1 MLYRPLKAMVMLM
14 IVLVLAGPAKAQQ
27 KAPFTL
33 DQVKEL
39 IHGGIGDET
48 GAKLIVQRG
57 ISFVITDDIINS
69 LKASGANQA
78 FLEALRAAKAPSSQ
92 NAPMTQIQVLT
103 LVANSIPH
111 HHIAQ
116 LVHDRGLAFE
126 PTPTFLREIRLAGAD
141 DEIVKALQA
150 ATVTKP
156 GAVSASSKAT
166 QEEVQKHAARGG
178 EFLQNK
184 QYPQAETE
192 YRAAIQLDPN
202 NPDLHLNLGIVL
214 SNENDQD
221 GAIRE
226 YREAIRL
233 DPNNDQ
239 AHINLGNRL
248 RYKNDEDGA
257 MREYKEAIRISPN
270 NEDAHTALGD
280 VYMDE
285 KDWDDC
291 ITEYKTA
298 LRINPNNDE
307 SHLTLGVA
315 YSQKGDQD
323 SSIAEY
329 REAIRINPRYEQ
341 AHINLGNRLSFKKDY
356 DGALAEYSEAV
367 RLNPKN
373 DLAHY
378 DMGLMYENKGNT
390 QMALQEYRT
399 AADLNPKDPDYQ
411 KAYEELKAKGN

>member
-1 MLYRPLKAMVMLM
+1 MLYRPLRAVVMLM
-14 IVLVLAGPAKAQQ
+14 LVLVLAGPARAQQ
-27 KAPFTL
+27 KPFTL

-39 IHGGIGDET
+39 VRGGIGDET
-48 GAKLIVQRG
+48 GAKLIAQRG
-57 ISFVITDDIINS
+57 IAFALTDDVINS
-69 LKASGANQA
+69 LKSAGANEA
-78 FLEALRAAKAPSSQ
+78 FLSALRAAQSKTSQ
-92 NAPMTQIQVLT
+92 NAPMTQIQILT
-103 LVANSIPH
+103 LVAGQIPH

-116 LVHDRGLAFE
+116 LVQVRGLAFE
-126 PTPTFLREIRLAGAD
+126 PNETFLREMKLAGAD
-141 DEIVKALQA
+141 DEIIAALKVA
-150 ATVTKP
+150 KVTKP
-156 GAVSASSKAT
+156 GAVSAASKAN

-184 QYPQAETE
+184 QYPQAEAE
-192 YRAAIQLDPN
+192 YRAALQLDPN
-202 NPDLHLNLGIVL
+202 NADLHLNLGIVL
-214 SNENDQD
+214 SNENDQA
-221 GAIRE
+221 GSIAE

-248 RYKNDEDGA
+248 RFKGDTDGA
-257 MREYKEAIRISPN
+257 LTEYREAVRLSPN

-280 VYMDE
+280 VYMDQ
-285 KDWDDC
+285 KDWDSC
-291 ITEYKTA
+291 IAEYKTA

-323 SSIAEY
+323 SAIAEY

-378 DMGLMYENKGNT
+378 DMGLMYENKGNV
-390 QMALQEYRT
+390 QAALQEYRT